1 MRHWFIGQ
9 TLTSIT
15 EANTLKKWLVSLS
28 DLKLNPLS
36 FCRLCYEARDS
47 EFLKA
52 VEQRVKNSSIH
63 EDNTSYEARFARI
76 RHFIDRIESHL
87 KVARV
92 LMKAERHYSQLFVN
106 YSIEIA
112 TQHLSFTSSSYR
124 GKFSINGIINRMM
137 TDSQACQYYQKELQS
152 QNEKFHLL
160 LEKRIRDEYQNPK
173 FKLRIHVEIIL
184 LDLFHRQ
191 KLRFWDGIRY
201 IGVSKP
207 TCFLCYQYFR
217 AHSLQIQTS
226 SCSNNLYIQWQSLYV
241 QKNLS
246 MLIKEQENILNTMI
260 REIRLF
266 VLNKIV
272 SEYQRIKAH
281 SDSTTRLRTSV
292 FANDMKESFLRDT
305 CRDNLRYYLVVFIA

>member
-1 MRHWFIGQ
+1 M
-9 TLTSIT
+9 
-15 EANTLKKWLVSLS
+15 KKWLVSLS
-28 DLKLNPLS
+28 DSKLNPLS

-76 RHFIDRIESHL
+76 RHFIDRIGSHL

-92 LMKAERHYSQLFVN
+92 LVKAERHYPQLFVS

-112 TQHLSFTSSSYR
+112 TQHLGFTSSSYR
-124 GKFSINGIINRMM
+124 GKSSINGIINRMV
-137 TDSQACQYYQKELQS
+137 TDPQACQYYQKELQS

-217 AHSLQIQTS
+217 AHSLQVQTS
-226 SCSNNLYIQWQSLYV
+226 SCSNNLYIQ
-241 QKNLS
+241 
-246 MLIKEQENILNTMI
+246 
-260 REIRLF
+260 
-266 VLNKIV
+266 
-272 SEYQRIKAH
+272 
-281 SDSTTRLRTSV
+281 
-292 FANDMKESFLRDT
+292 
-305 CRDNLRYYLVVFIA
+305 